1 MSYYFKDIDEFEQ
14 RVAELRGQL
23 SAATEQRD
31 QATARVNGSEL
42 HMKVRKLPPL
52 LFTRTKAARALGSPV
67 RATGEKAV
75 PTAIA
80 ALR

>member
-42 HMKVRKLPPL
+42 HMKVRKLPP
-52 LFTRTKAARALGSPV
+52 T
-67 RATGEKAV
+67 AV
-75 PTAIA
+75 HPHESSKGTWQPCPSHW
-80 ALR
+80 